1 MRTCLP
7 CGTKAENFGLA
18 YDVLGPAPRQR
29 GRGKPPEVD
38 PGERQ
43 SWLEGCAG
51 IATPSDYGIH
61 YERWQN
67 SFGSSTQLCVV
78 KTASRL
84 LIGHGNASA
93 SDVGLTVHRTWGTPV
108 IPGTALKGL
117 LAGYIDVV
125 YGPDVSCSDPA
136 RVDWIAPTWSG
147 FNVEKAPGEW
157 HALIFGSPAVPS
169 DDRYRHGLRGSIT
182 FHDALYIPSGHR
194 PYEPDVLTVHQKPY
208 YDGHGSEWPN
218 DWNAPVPVPFLTV
231 KPGVR
236 FLLVLEGPPRATKV
250 AMEMLVKALR
260 DWGIGAKT
268 AAGYGAMTRDCDKEK
283 QVRSEIEKH
292 ERKEREAKERA
303 EWIAALSPIEQEIER
318 IFEGRKDRGMS
329 KIVTIFQAVEAG
341 TWREGAKIA
350 VAKIDLAKWLH
361 RKMEDDGRWKE
372 KSNAR
377 NPAKDADHRRTLLV
391 MDWLRNT

>member
-7 CGTKAENFGLA
+7 SVANAEHFGLA
-18 YDVLGPAPRQR
+18 YDVLGPAPRQKDPER
-29 GRGKPPEVD
+29 PPEID

-43 SWLEGCAG
+43 SWLDGCTG
-51 IATPSDYGIH
+51 IATPADYRIH

-67 SFGSSTQLCVV
+67 SFGSSTQLRVV
-78 KTASRL
+78 ETASRL

-108 IPGTALKGL
+108 IPGTAVKGL
-117 LAGYIDVV
+117 LASYIDAV
-125 YGPDVSCSDPA
+125 YGPDVSCSEPA
-136 RVDWIAPTWSG
+136 RAGWTAPTWSG

-231 KPGVR
+231 RPGVR

-250 AMEMLVKALR
+250 AMEMLVEALR
-260 DWGIGAKT
+260 KWGIGAKT
-268 AAGYGAMTRDCDKEK
+268 AAGYGAMTCDREKSK
-283 QVRSEIEKH
+283 QVRREIE
-292 ERKEREAKERA
+292 EREQREQEATDREKQRA
-303 EWIAALSPIEQEIER
+303 AMSPIELQIQDIIENNP
-318 IFEGRKDRGMS
+318 DPGMS
-329 KIVTIFQAVEAG
+329 DVVAIIQAVERNHWDDDA
-341 TWREGAKIA
+341 RIQ
-350 VAKIDLAKWLH
+350 VA
-361 RKMEDDGRWKE
+361 E
-372 KSNAR
+372 
-377 NPAKDADHRRTLLV
+377 
-391 MDWLRNT
+391 WLRNRMIRDGCWREEPRGRRPERDRVHQRTRLVMQWLPGA